1 MPRRLTDLPAGALA
15 RALFEAVPE
24 GVLVLDPEG
33 VVVDASAAFA
43 EMLGYPRDEVIGRAP
58 PHPWWVD
65 GMLPSVSRRFPPG
78 AARQA
83 PAVLV
88 RRDGTTLP
96 ATVRSATPEGPDGP
110 TVVVI
115 GRVSSAPGLPLGD
128 ESYRAIVAA
137 VHEGV
142 VVHGPD
148 GRIVSCNPSA
158 ERILRVPAG
167 EIVGR
172 DWTDWGAV
180 REDGTAMP
188 PHEDP
193 SALASVTG
201 RPQNDVVMG
210 LHTADGEVRWIA
222 VNAEPVMGDDGVVT
236 AVVATFADIGERRQ
250 REEMVSR
257 LGRILEQSRDEVH
270 VFDSRTLQLVQVN
283 RAAVTNTGYPMAD
296 LHRMTPLDLLPELDP
311 SAFAAIVEP
320 LRTGDVERV
329 QFETVHRRRDGSTY
343 PVEVRMQLVGS
354 ETPPVVAAVVLD
366 ITARHAAEVELR
378 GREAENRRLAN
389 EQGALRRVA
398 TAVALE
404 GDPQTVFDLVCEEAV
419 RLIGALGGG
428 LVRFEDDR
436 TATAVGAWSVVGA
449 APAFAERE
457 SLDDD
462 GLAALV
468 RRTERPARRDGG
480 ARGDGSSDVAVAAP
494 VRAGE
499 RLWGAIGVT
508 GIAHER
514 AAPDAVE
521 RLGRFAE
528 LVGIAVSNA
537 EARARLAALA
547 ATDHLTGLANHR
559 TFQERLAEEVV
570 RAARH
575 DRRFSLVLLDLDH
588 FKRVNDDLGHQMG
601 DAVLREA
608 ARRLGG
614 LARAGDL
621 VARVGGDEFAWLMP
635 ETGGMEAW
643 RAADRAREA
652 ISADPFP
659 GVGRLSISAGVC
671 DLDQAPQ
678 QSELFR
684 LADGALYWAKQH
696 GRDVTFLYSPEV
708 VEVLSDAEHAERL
721 TRLQALQSIRVLARA
736 VDAKDPSTRQHSER
750 VAEVAKVLATV
761 LGWSA
766 DDASALRDAGL
777 VHDVGK
783 IAVPDAIL
791 FKPDRLTDLEFR
803 RVRAHA
809 ALGAEIVAD
818 VLSDAQVAWVRGHHE
833 RWDGD
838 GYPDRLSGEGIPVGA
853 RILTLAD
860 AWDVMTSA
868 RPYGAPLA
876 REDALAEC
884 RRCSG
889 RQFWP
894 AAVAALERVL
904 ADGLL
909 SADLLSA
916 RPRGGRARR

>member
-1 MPRRLTDLPAGALA
+1 MTPRRLTDLPAGALA
-15 RALFEAVPE
+15 RALFEAIPD
-24 GVLVLDPEG
+24 GVLVLDAEG
-33 VVVDASAAFA
+33 IVVDASETLCA
-43 EMLGYPRDEVIGRAP
+43 MLGYPRDEIIGRAP

-65 GMLPSVSRRFPPG
+65 GMLPLESRRFSAG

-88 RRDGTTLP
+88 RRDGTTMP
-96 ATVRSATPEGPDGP
+96 ATVRTVGLGGAADGGG
-110 TVVVI
+110 TVVVV
-115 GRVSSAPGLPLGD
+115 GQTPTAPGLPPGD
-128 ESYRAIVAA
+128 ESYRAVVAA

-142 VVHGPD
+142 VVHGRD
-148 GRIVSCNPSA
+148 GRIVSANPSA
-158 ERILRVPAG
+158 ERILRVPAD

-172 DWTDWGAV
+172 DWAHWEAV
-180 REDGTAMP
+180 REDGSPIP
-188 PHEDP
+188 PHENP
-193 SALASVTG
+193 STVAALTG
-201 RPQNDVVMG
+201 RPQVDVVMG
-210 LHTADGEVRWIA
+210 IRTPDGETRWIA
-222 VNAEPVMGDDGVVT
+222 VNAEPVAGPDGDVVS
-236 AVVATFADIGERRQ
+236 VVASFSDVAVRRR

-270 VFDSRTLQLVQVN
+270 VFDSRTLRIVQAN
-283 RAAVTNTGYPMAD
+283 RAAVTNTGYAMAE
-296 LHRMTPLDLLPELDP
+296 LHTMTPLELLPELDP
-311 SAFAAIVEP
+311 DAFASIVEP

-329 QFETVHRRRDGSTY
+329 QFETIHRRRDGSTY

-354 ETPPVVAAVVLD
+354 ESPPVIAAVVLD
-366 ITARHAAEVELR
+366 ITARHAAEQELR
-378 GREAENRRLAN
+378 GREAENRRLAD

-404 GDPQTVFDLVCEEAV
+404 DDPQSVFDLVCEEAV
-419 RLIGALGGG
+419 RLLGAASGG
-428 LVRFEDDR
+428 LVRFESGR
-436 TATAVGAWSVVGA
+436 TAAAVGAWSVPNS
-449 APAFAERE
+449 PATFADGE
-457 SLDDD
+457 SLDGEGMAGLVARSGRAARIDVRQDED
-462 GLAALV
+462 G
-468 RRTERPARRDGG
+468 RH
-480 ARGDGSSDVAVAAP
+480 DVSVAAP

-499 RLWGAIGVT
+499 RLWGAIGVS
-508 GIAHER
+508 GIPRER
-514 AAPDAVE
+514 AGADSSE

-528 LVGIAVSNA
+528 LVGIAVSTA
-537 EARARLAALA
+537 EARARLADLA

-559 TFQERLAEEVV
+559 TFQERLVQEVV
-570 RAARH
+570 RASRH
-575 DRRFSLVLLDLDH
+575 GRRFSLVLLDVDH
-588 FKRVNDDLGHQMG
+588 FKRVNDDLGHQVG
-601 DAVLREA
+601 DAVIREA
-608 ARRLGG
+608 ATRLGA

-621 VARVGGDEFAWLMP
+621 MARVGGDEFAWLMP

-652 ISADPFP
+652 ISAEPFP
-659 GVGRLSISAGVC
+659 GVGTLTISAGVC

-678 QSELFR
+678 HSELFR

-696 GRDVTFLYSPEV
+696 GRDVAFLYSPEV

-750 VAEVAKVLATV
+750 VSEVARVLAGA
-761 LGWSA
+761 LGWSP

-791 FKPDRLTDLEFR
+791 FKPDRLTDAEFT

-818 VLSDAQVAWVRGHHE
+818 VLSSAQVAWVRGHHE
-833 RWDGD
+833 RWDGA
-838 GYPDRLSGEGIPVGA
+838 GYPDGLSGDGIPEGA

-868 RPYGAPLA
+868 RPYGEPLS

-884 RRCSG
+884 RDCSG

-894 AAVAALERVL
+894 AAVAALERLV
-904 ADGLL
+904 ADG
-909 SADLLSA
+909 DLPDGPPPA
-916 RPRGGRARR
+916 P

>member
-1 MPRRLTDLPAGALA
+1 MTPRRLTDLPAGALA
-15 RALFEAVPE
+15 RALFAATPD
-24 GVLVLDPEG
+24 GVLVLDGEG
-33 VVVDASAAFA
+33 VVVDASDALCA
-43 EMLGYPRDEVIGRAP
+43 MLGYPRDEIIGRAP

-65 GMLPSVSRRFPPG
+65 GMLPLENRRFGP
-78 AARQA
+78 ATARQA

-88 RRDGTTLP
+88 RRDGTTMP
-96 ATVRSATPEGPDGP
+96 ATVRAVGLGSAGDPDAGM
-110 TVVVI
+110 VVVV
-115 GRVSSAPGLPLGD
+115 GRSPSAPGLPLGD
-128 ESYRAIVAA
+128 ESYRAVVAA
-137 VHEGV
+137 LHEGV
-142 VVHGPD
+142 VVHGRD
-148 GRIVSCNPSA
+148 GLIVSCNPSA
-158 ERILRVPAG
+158 ERILRVPAD

-172 DWTDWGAV
+172 DWAHWHAV
-180 REDGTAMP
+180 REDGTPIP
-188 PHEDP
+188 PHENP
-193 SALASVTG
+193 STLAAVTG

-210 LHTADGEVRWIA
+210 LRTPDGEMRWIA
-222 VNAEPVMGDDGVVT
+222 VDAEPVVGDDGRVS
-236 AVVATFADIGERRQ
+236 AVVASFLDVAGRRQ

-270 VFDSRTLQLVQVN
+270 VFDSRTLRLVQVN
-283 RAAVTNTGYPMAD
+283 RAAVSNTGYGMEE
-296 LHRMTPLDLLPELDP
+296 LHAMTPLELLPELDP
-311 SAFAAIVEP
+311 EAFASIVEP

-329 QFETVHRRRDGSTY
+329 QFETVHRRRDGTTY

-354 ETPPVVAAVVLD
+354 ESPPVIAAVVLD
-366 ITARHAAEVELR
+366 ITSRHAAEQELR

-398 TAVALE
+398 TAVAREDEPRL
-404 GDPQTVFDLVCEEAV
+404 VFDLVCEEAV
-419 RLIGALGGG
+419 RLLGASSGG
-428 LVRFEDDR
+428 LVRFEEAR
-436 TATAVGAWSVVGA
+436 SATSVGAWAVPG
-449 APAFAERE
+449 APAMFADGE
-457 SLDDD
+457 SLDGE

-468 RRTERPARRDGG
+468 AGSGRAARVDVSQ
-480 ARGDGSSDVAVAAP
+480 GDEAGHDVSVAAP
-494 VRAGE
+494 IRAGE

-508 GIAHER
+508 GIPRER
-514 AAPDAVE
+514 AAADAAE

-537 EARARLAALA
+537 EARARLADLA

-559 TFQERLAEEVV
+559 TFQERLVQEVV

-575 DRRFSLVLLDLDH
+575 GRRFSLVLLDIDH

-608 ARRLGG
+608 ARRLGA

-621 VARVGGDEFAWLMP
+621 MARVGGDEFAWLMP

-652 ISADPFP
+652 ISAQPFT
-659 GVGRLSISAGVC
+659 GVGLLTISAGVC

-678 QSELFR
+678 HSELFR

-696 GRDVTFLYSPEV
+696 GRDVAFLYSPEV

-750 VAEVAKVLATV
+750 VSEVAKVLAGA

-791 FKPDRLTDLEFR
+791 FKPDRLTREEFQ

-818 VLSDAQVAWVRGHHE
+818 VLSGAQVAWVRGHHE
-833 RWDGD
+833 RWDGA
-838 GYPDRLSGEGIPVGA
+838 GYPDGLAGEGIPEGA

-868 RPYGAPLA
+868 RPYGVPLS
-876 REDALAEC
+876 REDALTEC

-889 RQFWP
+889 AQFWP
-894 AAVAALERVL
+894 EAVAALERLV
-904 ADGLL
+904 AEGLL
-909 SADLLSA
+909 PDERQSPA
-916 RPRGGRARR
+916 